1 MQSIAVRVSDSAI
14 YDVVVMANGVDRE
27 KKI

>member
-1 MQSIAVRVSDSAI
+1 MQSIAVRVSDKRD